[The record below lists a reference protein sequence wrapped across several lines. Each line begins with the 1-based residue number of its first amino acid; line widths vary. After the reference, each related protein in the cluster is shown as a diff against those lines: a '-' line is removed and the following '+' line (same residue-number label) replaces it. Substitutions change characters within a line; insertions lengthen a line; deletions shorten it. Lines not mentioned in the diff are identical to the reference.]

1 MVIAMSVINSASL
14 ASWLSSNLVNPPRV
28 KEAPMQ
34 MKAELDDVHIMIKD
48 APSRAGAVLA
58 LGVKILRIHVE
69 ESLKMNDLA

>member
-1 MVIAMSVINSASL
+1 
-14 ASWLSSNLVNPPRV
+14 
-28 KEAPMQ
+28 MQ